1 MKKLAR
7 ITLFIMFLLTC
18 QQVSFAGGTG
28 PPPPGGGTGPKPGC
42 WPPGNPACIPI
53 DGGIT
58 ILIAAG
64 LAYGGR
70 KTMQLSKKQAQ

>member
-7 ITLFIMFLLTC
+7 ITLFVLFLLTFN
-18 QQVSFAGGTG
+18 QVLLAGSG
-28 PPPPGGGTGPKPGC
+28 PPPPGGGTGPHPGC